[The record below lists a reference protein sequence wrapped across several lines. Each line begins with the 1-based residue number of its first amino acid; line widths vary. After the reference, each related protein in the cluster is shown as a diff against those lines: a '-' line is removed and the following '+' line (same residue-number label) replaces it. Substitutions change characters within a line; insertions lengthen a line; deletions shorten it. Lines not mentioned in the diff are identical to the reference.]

1 MEASESLFAGICRDS
16 VQRSER
22 LFPAGTG
29 SGLDIRRGGRNLHGD
44 DGLSEPQLT
53 HVCRRSCRP
62 YLRQTEG
69 ILAGH
74 GSGVSPTGGSA
85 KPAGENPLSAF
96 TDADIVASFLPFNPV
111 KIILF
116 GSMARDDHDE
126 DSDVDVI
133 VVYNSDKKFL
143 DRLAELYENW
153 SLPRGVDI
161 LAYTP
166 MEFEEMLEESSFIV
180 DAVNTGKVIYEK
192 SC

>member
-1 MEASESLFAGICRDS
+1 
-16 VQRSER
+16 
-22 LFPAGTG
+22 
-29 SGLDIRRGGRNLHGD
+29 
-44 DGLSEPQLT
+44 
-53 HVCRRSCRP
+53 
-62 YLRQTEG
+62 
-69 ILAGH
+69 
-74 GSGVSPTGGSA
+74 
-85 KPAGENPLSAF
+85 
-96 TDADIVASFLPFNPV
+96 
-111 KIILF
+111 
-116 GSMARDDHDE
+116 MARDDHDE

>member
-1 MEASESLFAGICRDS
+1 MNAVTES
-16 VQRSER
+16 
-22 LFPAGTG
+22 
-29 SGLDIRRGGRNLHGD
+29 
-44 DGLSEPQLT
+44 
-53 HVCRRSCRP
+53 
-62 YLRQTEG
+62 
-69 ILAGH
+69 
-74 GSGVSPTGGSA
+74 
-85 KPAGENPLSAF
+85 
-96 TDADIVASFLPFNPV
+96 DIVATFLPFNPV

-143 DRLAELYENW
+143 DRLAELYESW

-166 MEFEEMLEESSFIV
+166 MEFEKMLEESSFIE